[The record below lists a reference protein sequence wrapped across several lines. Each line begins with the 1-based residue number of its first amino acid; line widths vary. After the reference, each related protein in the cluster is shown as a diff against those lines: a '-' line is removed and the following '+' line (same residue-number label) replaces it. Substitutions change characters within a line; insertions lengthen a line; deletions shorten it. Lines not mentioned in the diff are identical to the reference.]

1 MSCSLSFNDLLMVL
15 TNPENV
21 KNSSDLESVF
31 VLLPNT
37 VLVSDYL
44 DLKRKSLLLLP
55 IFSVWSLTS
64 VMMPSWKHRRR

>member
-44 DLKRKSLLLLP
+44 DLKRESLLPLP
-55 IFSVWSLTS
+55 NFSVWSLTS
-64 VMMPSWKHRRR
+64 VMMPLWKPRRR